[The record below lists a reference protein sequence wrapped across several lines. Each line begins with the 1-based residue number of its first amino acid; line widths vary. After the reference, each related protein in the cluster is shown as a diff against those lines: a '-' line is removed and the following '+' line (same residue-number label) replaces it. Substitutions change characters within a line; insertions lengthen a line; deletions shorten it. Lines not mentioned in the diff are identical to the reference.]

1 MIDIHSHILPGLDDG
16 PQTWEEAREM
26 ARMAVEDG
34 IRIMVASPH
43 LFPRKNFNLEEINNK
58 ETILDHIARF
68 SQDLIQAGIELQIIP
83 GCDFPLSLETLELLQ
98 QGRVMTINDA
108 NHYILLELP
117 GTAFPPATE
126 QICFNFKSQGITP
139 IITHPE
145 RHLIIQEMPQKLKRL
160 LDMGCL
166 AQVTASSLLGGFGR
180 SIAKFTRQLL
190 TKGYCQIIATDAHDT
205 RKRPPLL
212 RRAVEEAARLIGKPR
227 AWAMVTDFP
236 EKIIKGE
243 PCF

>member
-16 PQTWEEAREM
+16 AQTWEEAREM

-43 LFPRKNFNLEEINNK
+43 LFPRKDLNLEEINNK
-58 ETILDHIARF
+58 ETIIDHIARF
-68 SQDLIQAGIELQIIP
+68 RQDLMQAGIALEIIP
-83 GCDFPLSLETLELLQ
+83 GCDVPLSIEALELLQ
-98 QGRVMTINDA
+98 QSRVMTINDA

-117 GTAFPPATE
+117 ATAFPPGTE

-180 SIAKFTRQLL
+180 GIAKFTRLLL

-212 RRAVEEAARLIGKPR
+212 RRAVEEAARLIGKQR
-227 AWAMVTDFP
+227 AWAMVMELP

>member
-16 PQTWEEAREM
+16 PQTLEEAREM

-34 IRIMVASPH
+34 IRIMVAAPH
-43 LFPRKNFNLEEINNK
+43 LFPKRDLNLKEINNK
-58 ETILDHIARF
+58 ETIIDHITRF
-68 SQDLIQAGIELQIIP
+68 NQDLMQEGIALEIIP
-83 GCDFPLSLETLELLQ
+83 GCDVPLSIEALELLQ

-108 NHYILLELP
+108 NRYILLELP
-117 GTAFPPATE
+117 GTAFPPGTE
-126 QICFNFKSQGITP
+126 QICFDLKSRGITP

-160 LDMGCL
+160 LELGCL
-166 AQVTASSLLGGFGR
+166 AQVTASSLLGGYGR

-212 RRAVEEAARLIGKPR
+212 RRAVEEAARLIGEQR
-227 AWAMVTDFP
+227 AWAMVTDLP

-243 PCF
+243 SCF